1 MENPVLIQK
10 APRRYKSAIPL
21 FLFHDGGGTVLPYNF
36 LESLSRNV
44 WGISC
49 PHLNDG
55 GTFES
60 GIKGMGELYAGYI
73 RGKVS
78 RGKVLLGWSAGGSIA
93 IQVVKCLENIPEL
106 CVAGIILL
114 DTPFPDFPDWRP
126 KNSPPVQFH
135 IPVAPDQTAKSRLA
149 QQQAVNDIIHALS
162 VWELPTWE
170 NGRRPPPAVFIR
182 ALKVVLTEKVVEV
195 DWFREEYAL
204 GWQKYPYNFIIEELR
219 VDATGIE
226 YKIEESSGVARLQ
239 TRDWHIT
246 GFQAEQHHSNFGFM
260 NRHNQNTRTI
270 VLDVAVGTVLSF
282 NLQKPGDCHA
292 TRATENVEEI

>member
-21 FLFHDGGGTVLPYNF
+21 FLFHDGGGTVLPYYF
-36 LESLSRNV
+36 LESLNRNV
-44 WGISC
+44 WGVSY

-55 GTFES
+55 GTFEH

-78 RGKVLLGWSAGGSIA
+78 RGKVLLGGWSAGGSIA
-93 IQVVKCLENIPEL
+93 IQVAKCLENIPEL

-135 IPVAPDQTAKSRLA
+135 IPVVPDQTAKSRLA

-170 NGRRPPPAVFIR
+170 NGRFRRPPPAVFIR
-182 ALKVVLTEKVVEV
+182 ALKVVPTEKVVEV

-204 GWQKYPYNFIIEELR
+204 GWQKYPYNFIVEELR
-219 VDATGIE
+219 VDGDHFSIFTPSYLPELSTKLREALDLLDSKPETGILLDS
-226 YKIEESSGVARLQ
+226 KLNSS
-239 TRDWHIT
+239 
-246 GFQAEQHHSNFGFM
+246 
-260 NRHNQNTRTI
+260 I
-270 VLDVAVGTVLSF
+270 VISAL
-282 NLQKPGDCHA
+282 
-292 TRATENVEEI
+292 

>member
-1 MENPVLIQK
+1 MENLVLIQK

-21 FLFHDGGGTVLPYNF
+21 FLFHDGGGTVLPYYF
-36 LESLSRNV
+36 LESLNRNV
-44 WGISC
+44 WGISY

-55 GTFES
+55 GTFER

-78 RGKVLLGWSAGGSIA
+78 RGKVLLGGWSAGGSIA
-93 IQVVKCLENIPEL
+93 IQVAKCLENIPEL

-162 VWELPTWE
+162 TWELPTWE
-170 NGRRPPPAVFIR
+170 NGRYSLFSLFTLNRTTILTIDRIFRRPPPAVFIR
-182 ALKVVLTEKVVEV
+182 ALKVVPTEKVVEV
-195 DWFREEYAL
+195 DWFRQEYAL
-204 GWQKYPYNFIIEELR
+204 GWQKYSYNFIIEELR
-219 VDATGIE
+219 VDGDHFSIFTPSHLPELSTKLREALELLDSKLET
-226 YKIEESSGVARLQ
+226 S
-239 TRDWHIT
+239 
-246 GFQAEQHHSNFGFM
+246 
-260 NRHNQNTRTI
+260 I
-270 VLDVAVGTVLSF
+270 VLDS
-282 NLQKPGDCHA
+282 KPKSSIVILA
-292 TRATENVEEI
+292 L